1 MTKQHH
7 LILFYNNTPPASPP
21 TTAGKGNEAALIMTT
36 LFTQEMLSLGYLAN
50 TAVAISFAHTDE
62 LLETY
67 IADCECVFRRLA
79 G

>member
-1 MTKQHH
+1 
-7 LILFYNNTPPASPP
+7 
-21 TTAGKGNEAALIMTT
+21 MTT

-67 IADCECVFRRLA
+67 IADCEYVFRRLA